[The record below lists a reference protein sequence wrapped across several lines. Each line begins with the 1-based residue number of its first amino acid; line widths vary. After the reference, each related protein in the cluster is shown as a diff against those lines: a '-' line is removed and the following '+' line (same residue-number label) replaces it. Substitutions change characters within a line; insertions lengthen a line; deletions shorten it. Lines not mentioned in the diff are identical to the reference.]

1 VREITRAQRARLGL
15 FLLISGSILIIV
27 IAVVTGTKLFE
38 KRDLYHVRYE
48 DVSVSGLEKGAQVK
62 YHGVRVGRVENI
74 YIDPEQI
81 ETVIVTLALD
91 HKTPIKADVKA
102 VASSLSLTGIKIIEI
117 IGGSS
122 KAELLEPGS
131 EIMAGESSMQ
141 MITGKA
147 EAVSEKLELV
157 LNNLANLTGG
167 ENQEKLIGLID
178 NTSLVLYD
186 VHLMLDDNRDN
197 VANMIVN
204 LETAS
209 EELLD
214 LAGSESLRR
223 TLANLDT
230 TSTEIKTAE
239 LGKAIADL
247 RVVLDQAR
255 STFSHVD
262 LTLIKGRHDL
272 LTSLEILRESLDSF
286 NEFSRLISE
295 DPSLLLRGTRV
306 DEVGG
311 ERQFL
316 K

>member
-1 VREITRAQRARLGL
+1 V
-15 FLLISGSILIIV
+15 
-27 IAVVTGTKLFE
+27 VVTGTKLFE
-38 KRDLYHVRYE
+38 KRDLYFVRYE

-62 YHGVRVGRVENI
+62 YHGVRVGRVEDI
-74 YIDPEQI
+74 YIDPDKI

-117 IGGSS
+117 TGGSS
-122 KAELLEPGS
+122 EAELLEPGS
-131 EIMAGESSMQ
+131 EIVAGESSMQ

-157 LNNLANLTGG
+157 LSNLANLTGG
-167 ENQEKLIGLID
+167 ENQQKLIGLID

-186 VHLMLDDNRDN
+186 VHLMLADNRDN
-197 VANMIVN
+197 IANTIVN
-204 LETAS
+204 LESAS
-209 EELLD
+209 EQILELS
-214 LAGSESLRR
+214 GSESLRR
-223 TLANLDT
+223 TFANLDT
-230 TSTEIKTAE
+230 TSAEIKSAE
-239 LGKAIADL
+239 LGKAVVELRIA
-247 RVVLDQAR
+247 LDQVR

-295 DPSLLLRGTRV
+295 DPSLLLRGTSSEEIGV
-306 DEVGG
+306 EG
-311 ERQFL
+311 QFL

>member
-1 VREITRAQRARLGL
+1 MREITRAQRARLGL